1 MTRTIKDK
9 RYSLENE
16 STPIKIDISQIKN
29 MLELIMLEYSL
40 ADASLITQIEHRC
53 KPRDDETIQQ
63 QRTATT
69 GN

>member
-9 RYSLENE
+9 RYSIENE

-40 ADASLITQIEHRC
+40 ADASLIT
-53 KPRDDETIQQ
+53 
-63 QRTATT
+63 
-69 GN
+69 